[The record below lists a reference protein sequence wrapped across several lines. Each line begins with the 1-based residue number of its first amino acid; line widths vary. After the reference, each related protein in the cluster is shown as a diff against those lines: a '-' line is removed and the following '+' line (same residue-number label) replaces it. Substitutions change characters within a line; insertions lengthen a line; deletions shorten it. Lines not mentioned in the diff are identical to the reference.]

1 MSKINKIRI
10 DGELY
15 EIEDSN
21 VPEWAKS
28 TKKPTYKTSEVENDS
43 GYLTEHQDIS
53 HLAKRTELHN
63 HDNKSIL
70 DNITQNDIDKW
81 NSNNSGGGTGNVSS
95 NTINSIVVVDS
106 LPDVEEEGVL
116 YLVKET
122 EIEEPTIEY
131 VTNPTMEMGSISRD
145 GTLSD
150 STEHCR
156 TADYVYVYGKNS
168 VTITSGTGSNSRI
181 ICYDANK
188 NFLENWFV
196 DTDGTSY
203 SYRNIEDGAS
213 LNIPEGC
220 HYIKVRISTTEV
232 KPITINYND

>member
-10 DGELY
+10 NGELY

-95 NTINSIVVVDS
+95 DTINSIVVVES
-106 LPDVEEEGVL
+106 LPEVEEEGVL
-116 YLVKET
+116 YLVKE
-122 EIEEPTIEY
+122 IEEPAIEY
-131 VTNPTMEMGSISRD
+131 VTNPTMQMGYLSTDD
-145 GTLSD
+145 GTVSD
-150 STEHCR
+150 SAEYCVPS
-156 TADYVYVYGKNS
+156 DYIYIKGKPTLT
-168 VTITSGTGSNSRI
+168 VTNDVSASMRVV
-181 ICYDANK
+181 CYDADK
-188 NFLENWFV
+188 NFMTNWFT
-196 DTDGTSY
+196 DDDGTTYNYKRLSSGGQY
-203 SYRNIEDGAS
+203 TFPDDAY
-213 LNIPEGC
+213 
-220 HYIKVRISTTEV
+220 YIKFRITSTKIVNVMIAYE
-232 KPITINYND
+232 